1 MLVNYLVISRA
12 SLSQV
17 SSKMAY
23 LDSGR
28 LLSSLAG
35 SFQGIIIGV
44 IKKLMHKRQSQKPPE
59 KKREKIETPKTRHK
73 NTTKTE

>member
-28 LLSSLAG
+28 LLSSSAG

-59 KKREKIETPKTRHK
+59 KKTGKD
-73 NTTKTE
+73 